1 MPAYARLTIE
11 HSGFLSERLWLIP
24 VAIAVL
30 GLIVAVVVLILR
42 RKPSEKLHFSCTI
55 EDGPEKTRT
64 FDLKNGTCC
73 YISDGPAGMKISE
86 SKTGTLCAEVHADNG
101 RLTLSV
107 RNEKIFQPA
116 DRIPDNVLDRS
127 LKILKE
133 NGTYCRITF
142 NRIKKDT

>member
-1 MPAYARLTIE
+1 
-11 HSGFLSERLWLIP
+11 
-24 VAIAVL
+24 
-30 GLIVAVVVLILR
+30 
-42 RKPSEKLHFSCTI
+42 LHFSCTI

-101 RLTLSV
+101 RLTLSI